1 MIYNLNPRSLFV
13 KPPTIKFL
21 PEKEFCPKCGYRL
34 KVKKTEPDK
43 IVYTL
48 AVGAIN
54 VHETISHCGACED
67 KRVYRSESLRKLIP
81 FRCSY
86 GYDVFVFVGTKMFL
100 HSWDIARIKSEIET
114 KGLPISSSEISYL
127 AKKFIVYL
135 TQIHRESRERIIRHM
150 SLNGGYILHLD
161 GTMEADSPVLMS
173 VLDGITGFV
182 LDNIKIPT
190 ERSAEL
196 IPFLKRIMDNFGK
209 PLALVHDM
217 GSGILKAVKEVF
229 GGVPDFICHFHFL
242 RDIGRDLMDKEY
254 SIIRKRL
261 KNHGIQSFLNT
272 VASPLKEVVEN
283 NPSLVFDIQGKMNGK
298 NDGGIMP
305 AYTASV
311 SAFVLIKWILD
322 GKKQGKG
329 YGYPFD
335 RPLLN
340 LYQRLKDGYEAVDML
355 RCSNFNGDIKEKRLF
370 GKLWRKI
377 HQVVN
382 DRELKKAAN
391 RMERKAKVFDK
402 FRVAMQITDPNRNDG
417 LNDAGK
423 NTSPSIEKNVKAF
436 SKWLS
441 DNGIHECEKD
451 YQKMNGQIKKY
462 WKKLFSDP
470 ITINTRSGKII
481 VQPQRTNNILER
493 FFRDLRRTY
502 RKKTGFDSLTRTLK
516 SMLADT
522 PLVKNLENKEYME
535 IILNG
540 KKSLEER
547 FAEVEPEIIKEQLAE
562 AQKKV
567 RKVPQGVGKMI
578 KTHNLTKKL
587 VAAIQSYG

>member
-1 MIYNLNPRSLFV
+1 M
-13 KPPTIKFL
+13 
-21 PEKEFCPKCGYRL
+21 
-34 KVKKTEPDK
+34 KTEPDK

-54 VHETISHCGACED
+54 VHETISHCGACD
-67 KRVYRSESLRKLIP
+67 NKSVYRSESLRRLIP

-86 GYDVFVFVGTKMFL
+86 GYDVLVFVGTKMFL
-100 HSWDIARIKSEIET
+100 HSWDIARIKSEVET

-229 GGVPDFICHFHFL
+229 PGVPDFICHFHFL

-254 SIIRKRL
+254 NIIRKRL

-298 NDGGIMP
+298 NDAGIMP

-355 RCSNFNGDIKEKRLF
+355 RCSNFNGDGKEKGLF

-382 DRELKKAAN
+382 DRELKNAAN

-470 ITINTRSGKII
+470 ITINTRFGKII

-493 FFRDLRRTY
+493 FFRDLRRMY
-502 RKKTGFDSLTRTLK
+502 RKKTGFDSLTKTLK
-516 SMLADT
+516 SMIADT

-587 VAAIQSYG
+587 VAAVQSYG

>member
-1 MIYNLNPRSLFV
+1 M
-13 KPPTIKFL
+13 
-21 PEKEFCPKCGYRL
+21 
-34 KVKKTEPDK
+34 KTEPDK

-54 VHETISHCGACED
+54 VHETISHCDACED
-67 KRVYRSESLRKLIP
+67 KSVFRSESLRRLIP

-86 GYDVFVFVGTKMFL
+86 GYDVLVFVGIKMFL
-100 HSWDIARIKSEIET
+100 YSWDIARIKSAIET

-135 TQIHRESRERIIRHM
+135 TQIHHESRERIIRHM

-182 LDNIKIPT
+182 LANIKIPS

-196 IPFLKRIMDNFGK
+196 IVFLKRIMDNFGK

-229 GGVPDFICHFHFL
+229 PGVPDFICHFHFL

-254 SIIRKRL
+254 NIIRKRL
-261 KNHGIQSFLNT
+261 KKHGIQSFLNAM
-272 VASPLKEVVEN
+272 ASPLKEVVEN
-283 NPSLVFDIQGKMNGK
+283 NSYLVFDIQGKMNGK

-340 LYQRLKDGYEAVDML
+340 LYQRLKDGYQAVDML
-355 RCSNFNGDIKEKRLF
+355 RCSNFNGDGKEKRLF

-382 DRELKKAAN
+382 DRELKNAAN

-417 LNDAGK
+417 LNDDGK

-441 DNGIHECEKD
+441 DNGIHEYEKD

-462 WKKLFSDP
+462 WEKLFSDP
-470 ITINTRSGKII
+470 ITINTRVGKII
-481 VQPQRTNNILER
+481 VRPQRTNNILER
-493 FFRDLRRTY
+493 FFRDLRRMY

-516 SMLADT
+516 SMIADT

-535 IILNG
+535 IILNE

-578 KTHNLTKKL
+578 KTNNLTKKL
-587 VAAIQSYG
+587 VAAVQSYG